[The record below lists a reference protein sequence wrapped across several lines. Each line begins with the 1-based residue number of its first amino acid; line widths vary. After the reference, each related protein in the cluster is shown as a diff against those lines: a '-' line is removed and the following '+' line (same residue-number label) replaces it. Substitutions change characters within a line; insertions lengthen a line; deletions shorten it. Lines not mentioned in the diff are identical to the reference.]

1 MSKTYLITGAT
12 SPLGLALM
20 ERLLP
25 TLAEGDLILAQ
36 GCGDLAR
43 LASLCQARPASSAP
57 YDADFTQPLAGCALS
72 SATWW
77 TPTPPPPTSSTCPAC
92 APSRPLTPILDE
104 ERFADDRA
112 VQLDSALLLCK
123 TFLPRMVQ
131 AGSGRVLFLTGGVPA
146 APDGQHRHRQ
156 ELSGGAGPLP
166 GGGVRL
172 QRCHRQLHRPRSP
185 ADRGHRRRPRCGSVR
200 RRWCLPCCSC

>member
-43 LASLCQARPASSAP
+43 LASLCQARPGFIRP
-57 YDADFTQPLAGCALS
+57 YDADFTQPLAVRAFLS
-72 SATWW
+72 DLVDTYPA
-77 TPTPPPPTSSTCPAC
+77 PTHIIHLPGLRPHPG
-92 APSRPLTPILDE
+92 PLTPIFDE

-123 TFLPRMVQ
+123 TFLPRM
-131 AGSGRVLFLTGGVPA
+131 APGRKRPGPVP
-146 APDGQHRHRQ
+146 D
-156 ELSGGAGPLP
+156 
-166 GGGVRL
+166 
-172 QRCHRQLHRPRSP
+172 
-185 ADRGHRRRPRCGSVR
+185 RRRPRGPRWPALPSSRALWRGWPAPWR
-200 RRWCLPCCSC
+200 RSTPPAASPSTASPPVPC

>member
-43 LASLCQARPASSAP
+43 LASLCQARPGFIRP
-57 YDADFTQPLAGCALS
+57 YDADFTQPLAVRAFLS
-72 SATWW
+72 DLVDTYPA
-77 TPTPPPPTSSTCPAC
+77 PTHIIHLPGL
-92 APSRPLTPILDE
+92 RPIQTAYAYFDE

-123 TFLPRMVQ
+123 TFLPRM
-131 AGSGRVLFLTGGVPA
+131 A
-146 APDGQHRHRQ
+146 AA
-156 ELSGGAGPLP
+156 GAG
-166 GGGVRL
+166 
-172 QRCHRQLHRPRSP
+172 
-185 ADRGHRRRPRCGSVR
+185 DRKSVV
-200 RRWCLPCCSC
+200 